1 MVVNGVGVESSS
13 WLLLLPGSS
22 QLLRGCSTLLMRSSR
37 AFSARCLQRK
47 FTITI
52 SASVIAINQIRLTTF
67 QIQDKIMIQ
76 HSMLKLKRVDI
87 ESLPIAVHHLYK
99 IYHTESLQMAT

>member
-37 AFSARCLQRK
+37 AFSARCLQGK
-47 FTITI
+47 FTIII
-52 SASVIAINQIRLTTF
+52 SASVIAINQIRPTTY

-76 HSMLKLKRVDI
+76 HSMLKVEMAEIFYLFFSLH
-87 ESLPIAVHHLYK
+87 ESV
-99 IYHTESLQMAT
+99 SL